1 MRNPRNSIGNCLGP
15 YSMSR
20 ERKALVL
27 ATRDIEQDE
36 EAMWLLS
43 WVFSLRILVMIGS
56 RKLRLLF

>member
-1 MRNPRNSIGNCLGP
+1 
-15 YSMSR
+15 MSR